1 MKTLLRTLQRVQGP
15 RFTGKSEKVWP
26 EKPTLDNELY
36 KKRNTHERCKQEKE
50 DKMETH
56 DNRQLH
62 KACRKGDLGRVKHIL
77 FQGSV
82 DVNSR
87 GEKHRKT
94 PLMVAAQEG
103 HVKIVHF
110 LVRKGAD
117 VSLVDENGDN
127 VLHMACRG
135 GLMAI
140 VKYIVKHNTVDIN
153 SKGMRGS
160 TPLLQTVYCGYMDV
174 FIFLVSKE
182 ANVSHVDDDG
192 ENILHLACRGGH
204 EYMVRYVLEECSV
217 DINSR
222 GNNGETSLMKA
233 ASEGHIHVF
242 GCLMSFGANRHLV
255 DTDGDNILHH
265 ASIAGHGNMVVFI
278 VTREMVDINS
288 RGKYER
294 TPLMRAAYYGHREI
308 CDLLVRFG
316 GRMDLVDDKGHNI
329 LHLSALSGQVEMM
342 KYILSLNTTDIDSR
356 TQTGATPLMKAAYV
370 GHKNVFEFLVSNGA
384 NVSHVDDRGDN
395 ILHHASFG
403 GHTDMVQYILSQ
415 NLVNINSR
423 EKYGA
428 TPLMKAALMGH
439 INVFEYLVRMKANVS
454 QVDAL
459 LRELAHKNAKFHW
472 GKAENRAF
480 QDPKDHLTNGI
491 TVTYFD
497 SRKPTV
503 KDIVFSMEL
512 SSDFTSLKL
521 RDNYKEL
528 CDAIQSFYEQGC
540 ENQAGPK
547 HTKHYTQ
554 PQPIPKPQPP
564 TQPKTSTKRP
574 LLPTPTTTSPILP
587 IKPRPK
593 TATPPPYP
601 TLKTNLRPT
610 ITQPTY
616 PAIIKPHSRKHKT
629 PTTPTTNSNIT
640 LTPQKLNQNL
650 NILVECIT
658 TIALTQNP
666 TAKKIHTIAR
676 KLNIYHKPLASL
688 LVAVKTL
695 S

>member
-1 MKTLLRTLQRVQGP
+1 
-15 RFTGKSEKVWP
+15 
-26 EKPTLDNELY
+26 
-36 KKRNTHERCKQEKE
+36 
-50 DKMETH
+50 METH

-103 HVKIVHF
+103 HVKLVHF
-110 LVRKGAD
+110 FVRKGAD

-140 VKYIVKHNTVDIN
+140 VKYIVKHTTVDIN

-242 GCLMSFGANRHLV
+242 RCLMSFGANRHLV

-454 QVDAL
+454 QVDGNGENILHYASLRDDTKMVQYILSREMVNINSRGKHRRTAL
-459 LRELAHKNAKFHW
+459 MKAAYYGKGKVVDLLVREGGLTNIVDVWGNNILHLATLGGHLEIVGYILSQNLVDINDRNKDGDTA
-472 GKAENRAF
+472 AILANRAGRP
-480 QDPKDHLTNGI
+480 DMYNL
-491 TVTYFD
+491 FD
-497 SRKPTV
+497 SHV
-503 KDIVFSMEL
+503 
-512 SSDFTSLKL
+512 
-521 RDNYKEL
+521 
-528 CDAIQSFYEQGC
+528 
-540 ENQAGPK
+540 
-547 HTKHYTQ
+547 
-554 PQPIPKPQPP
+554 
-564 TQPKTSTKRP
+564 
-574 LLPTPTTTSPILP
+574 
-587 IKPRPK
+587 
-593 TATPPPYP
+593 
-601 TLKTNLRPT
+601 
-610 ITQPTY
+610 
-616 PAIIKPHSRKHKT
+616 
-629 PTTPTTNSNIT
+629 
-640 LTPQKLNQNL
+640 
-650 NILVECIT
+650 
-658 TIALTQNP
+658 
-666 TAKKIHTIAR
+666 
-676 KLNIYHKPLASL
+676 
-688 LVAVKTL
+688 
-695 S
+695 